1 MWLAFRA
8 LTSID
13 DAAWRHRPSRWHYLS
28 IFRQRTVP
36 LLMITWLT
44 SDGGFTGCIGPFVP
58 PLIVGLTFSP
68 DRHKV
73 AAQLHKAPSVKPR
86 GLSPG
91 LFQVSETECTWGT
104 SE

>member
-28 IFRQRTVP
+28 T
-36 LLMITWLT
+36 
-44 SDGGFTGCIGPFVP
+44 
-58 PLIVGLTFSP
+58 
-68 DRHKV
+68 
-73 AAQLHKAPSVKPR
+73 LHKAPSVKPR